1 MKSIYFFQCNYS
13 AKFGE
18 KTQYWLPYSVG
29 CLWAYAQQF
38 DDIKLNWEV
47 KGKIYRRDPIDSVLK
62 KIENPTVCV
71 FSCYCWNEQYNLNIA
86 KKIKELWPDTWIVFG
101 GPQSGSNHLKYN
113 FIDSIVFGE
122 GEESFLE
129 ILRTIDADKIPQEL
143 YTKKRLDN
151 LEIPSPYLI
160 GFFDD
165 IIAESPG
172 DYFQGVLETNRGCPY
187 SCTFCDWGSTTYGK
201 VKRFNLERV
210 QDEIKWV
217 VENPITT
224 LFITDANFG
233 AFKERDLEIATML
246 EKYSR
251 DSCLEYVNVTYAKNS
266 NEHIFK
272 VAKAL
277 GSLGRGVTLSVQ
289 SMNTKTL
296 KTIKRD
302 NMASNDLKNMYALS
316 HQYGVTTYTEVILGL
331 PEETLETFID
341 GISELLELGQHTQ
354 CEMYLAN
361 VMENTELN
369 QTQKFQYGIKTIRC
383 ENYQPFSFN
392 DLSSIPEYTDLVCE
406 TNTMSK
412 NDLTDAYM
420 FHWVVQNFHY
430 QGWSQI
436 ISKYCRHVLG
446 IPYKEL
452 YIKFLNFLKQDTGI
466 LGDEYREVEKNI
478 KHLFNT
484 GSLLVDIPV
493 HHFNGKSHALIY
505 DNFETVLLFIIDF
518 SKSFGH
524 IDSTI
529 IEIQKR
535 FVANLKYLPL
545 EYIESNYNLENWEKT
560 KMAYKI
566 ECQVKDFIPT
576 YTNIWIL
583 RRSGKLKN
591 KITELAAET
600 LTK

>member
-18 KTQYWLPYSVG
+18 RTQYWLPYSVG

-47 KGKIYRRDPIDSVLK
+47 KGKIYRRDPIDTVLK
-62 KIENPTVCV
+62 KIEDPTVCV
-71 FSCYCWNEQYNLNIA
+71 FSCYCWNEQYNLTAA
-86 KKIKELWPDTWIVFG
+86 KKIKELWPETHIVFG
-101 GPQSGSNHLKYN
+101 GPQSGSNHLKYD

-129 ILRTIDADKIPQEL
+129 ILRTIDAGNKLQEL
-143 YTKKRLDN
+143 YTKKRLEN

-165 IIAESPG
+165 IIAESPE
-172 DYFQGVLETNRGCPY
+172 DFFQGVLETNRGCPY

-210 QDEIKWV
+210 KDEIEWV
-217 VENPITT
+217 TKNPITT

-233 AFKERDLEIATML
+233 AFKERDLEIATIL
-246 EKYSR
+246 EKYSKN
-251 DSCLEYVNVTYAKNS
+251 SCLEYVNVTYAKNS

-277 GSLGRGVTLSVQ
+277 GPLGRGVTLSVQ
-289 SMNTKTL
+289 SMNPKTL
-296 KTIKRD
+296 EVIKRD

-331 PEETLETFID
+331 PEETLESFID

-369 QTQKFQYGIKTIRC
+369 QVQKFKYGIKTIRC

-392 DLSSIPEYTDLVCE
+392 DLSNIPEYTDLVCE

-420 FHWVVQNFHY
+420 FHWTVQNFHY
-430 QGWSQI
+430 LGWSQI
-436 ISKYCRHVLG
+436 ISKYCRNVLD
-446 IPYKEL
+446 IPYK
-452 YIKFLNFLKQDTGI
+452 KFYSKLLNSLKQDQGI
-466 LGDEYREVEKNI
+466 LGNEYREVEKNI
-478 KHLFNT
+478 RYLFDT
-484 GSLLVDIPV
+484 GTLMVDIPV
-493 HHFNGKSHALIY
+493 HHYNGKSHSLIY
-505 DNFETVLLFIIDF
+505 DNLETVLIFIIEF
-518 SKSFGH
+518 SKSLGY
-524 IDSTI
+524 IDPTI

-535 FVANLKYLPL
+535 FVMNPKYLPL
-545 EYIESNYNLENWEKT
+545 DYIESNYNLENWQEKKT
-560 KMAYKI
+560 AYKI
-566 ECQVKDFIPT
+566 ECQFKDFVPT
-576 YTNIWIL
+576 YTNIWVL

-591 KITELAAET
+591 KIIELNAEVFI
-600 LTK
+600 K